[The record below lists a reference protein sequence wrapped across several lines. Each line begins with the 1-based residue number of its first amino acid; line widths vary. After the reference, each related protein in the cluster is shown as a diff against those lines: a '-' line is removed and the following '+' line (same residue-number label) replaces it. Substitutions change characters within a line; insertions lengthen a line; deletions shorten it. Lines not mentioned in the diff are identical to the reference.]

1 MRRQNGQRCGE
12 LVLRVP
18 LPFCP
23 SHPSRAAAWPINFKS
38 QGQQKLGI
46 DKNPDSTSPSQ
57 SALPRGR
64 GWLQMK
70 RIPRPHCRVQS
81 GCNEKLKRPTCLTDV
96 LRSRPAH
103 PRLRPLSLQT
113 GEGFGIHGTSLLT
126 GSQVEITLHSLP
138 WWGASVPSAST
149 CSFWFLLV
157 PSIPPACR
165 WMCGWEVRALCS
177 WSRVGLLN
185 TAHC

>member
-1 MRRQNGQRCGE
+1 MQWRSHRQYGSCDWSSVSPLQPCPCQQMRRQNGQRCGV

-103 PRLRPLSLQT
+103 PRLRPISGYCQARP
-113 GEGFGIHGTSLLT
+113 LT
-126 GSQVEITLHSLP
+126 PALAGSESNNDCSIFP
-138 WWGASVPSAST
+138 WR
-149 CSFWFLLV
+149 LY
-157 PSIPPACR
+157 SIAPFFTIIFACQ
-165 WMCGWEVRALCS
+165 
-177 WSRVGLLN
+177 
-185 TAHC
+185 